1 MQVRHSAASIAY
13 RTRQIVVSSII
24 STVYPTEIPMKLS
37 SRFLSR
43 SAVIAFA
50 VIAFAVTQAKNATAI
65 VSDAIPQTSV
75 LRTRAVV
82 LIVMD
87 GFRWQEVFGGPD
99 HRLMNYKYGLA
110 QDEKQLHKD
119 FWRETPEEGRAAMM
133 PFLWNTV
140 AKQGQLYGNRNK
152 GSIAQVTNGY
162 KFSYPGY
169 NEMST
174 GYPDSRI
181 NSNEFGPNPNAT
193 VFEWL
198 NKREGFQDQVAVF
211 GTWNTFYDIFRVK
224 QSGLIIHA
232 GWNLPWERNL
242 TAAEQRLKK
251 LYETTT
257 QIEDDDTFDSFTHQD
272 LLDYLANRTPRAL
285 FVGYGGTDDW
295 AHEGKY
301 DLVLQ
306 AAHQDDEH
314 IAELW
319 NTMQANPAYHDKVT
333 FIITCDHGRGSGLKL
348 WRDHD
353 KNIDGAENIWIAV
366 IGPDTPAT
374 GEIANGP
381 RVTQSQIA
389 ATIAALL
396 GQDYPKDVPQAA
408 PPLPIA
414 TWSAASATK

>member
-1 MQVRHSAASIAY
+1 VKSRHVILAFGFCLLLFA
-13 RTRQIVVSSII
+13 IVI
-24 STVYPTEIPMKLS
+24 SLA
-37 SRFLSR
+37 RR
-43 SAVIAFA
+43 SAIAQPRHILSKA
-50 VIAFAVTQAKNATAI
+50 QAAGAAPTLK
-65 VSDAIPQTSV
+65 
-75 LRTRAVV
+75 TRAVV
-82 LIVMD
+82 LIVLD
-87 GFRWQEVFGGPD
+87 GLRWQEVFDGPEHD
-99 HRLMNYKYGLA
+99 LMNAKIGGV
-110 QDEKQLHKD
+110 QDADQLRKD
-119 FWRETPEEGRAAMM
+119 FWRDTPEEGRRVLM
-133 PFLWNTV
+133 PFLWNVV
-140 AKQGQLYGNRNK
+140 AKQGQIYGNQRK
-152 GSIAQVTNGY
+152 GSVAQVTNGF

-174 GYPDSRI
+174 GYPNPAI

-198 NKREGFQDQVAVF
+198 NDKPEFHGQVAVF
-211 GTWNTFYDIFRVK
+211 GTWNTYNDIFRAK
-224 QSGLIIHA
+224 RSGLLVRA
-232 GWNLPWERNL
+232 GWDLPWDASL
-242 TAAEQRLKK
+242 TPPEQRLKT

-257 QIEDDDTFDSFTHQD
+257 RVEDDDAFDSFAHAD
-272 LLDYLANRTPRAL
+272 LLDYLQTHSLRAL

-306 AAHQDDEH
+306 SAHQDDQR

-319 NTMQANPAYHDKVT
+319 NTMQAKPEYRDQVT

-366 IGPDTPAT
+366 LGPNTPAT
-374 GEIANGP
+374 GEMRNVA

-396 GQDYPKDVPQAA
+396 GQDYRASVLQAA
-408 PPLPIA
+408 PPLPVIQPA
-414 TWSAASATK
+414 TGRD